1 MVAEGGAALQ
11 ALNEEIESAVARAEK
26 AGVDPAWIAPVRRA
40 VAIVQKVTM
49 LLAGKGLAGD
59 RDGMMLHSF
68 DYLDLFGT
76 AVVAWQWLLQAA
88 AAKEG
93 LRKRDEP
100 FYRGKLAAAQHWI
113 RAELP
118 RIHHLADLITDGE
131 DSYAAVA
138 ADWF

>member
-1 MVAEGGAALQ
+1 
-11 ALNEEIESAVARAEK
+11 
-26 AGVDPAWIAPVRRA
+26 
-40 VAIVQKVTM
+40 M
-49 LLAGKGLAGD
+49 LLASKGMAGD
-59 RDGMMLHSF
+59 RDGMLLHSV

-76 AVVAWQWLLQAA
+76 VVIAWQWLLQAA

>member
-1 MVAEGGAALQ
+1 MTREVGVACAGDQERERAFDDRLLLEQHAAD
-11 ALNEEIESAVARAEK
+11 V
-26 AGVDPAWIAPVRRA
+26 
-40 VAIVQKVTM
+40 VQKVTM
-49 LLAGKGLAGD
+49 LLASKGMAGD

-76 AVVAWQWLLQAA
+76 AVIAWQWLLQAA